1 MSLKVDDIE
10 TIQLGDAF
18 MLSQN
23 FTFLSVLSLLVAG
36 TAAADDTLAPEW
48 EAERVSKRPIDAE
61 AAQFVPGKGLE
72 IASVDGDF
80 KLQTRLRAQY
90 LYQGVMTADED
101 AEHYFMIRRAR
112 LQFSGN
118 MWGKNNKFKA
128 EIAISPRDDSFEG
141 VDFNGDDADDS
152 NLVKTTPLL
161 DWYQEF
167 TQIRDLNVRIGQY
180 KVPYSRQRV
189 ISSGNLQLVDRSVT
203 SNAEFTL
210 DRDLGIDIR
219 SKDLFGLDLF
229 KYYAGVYIGE
239 GRNTSNKTIGAG
251 DQGLMYIA
259 RVEVLPFGSF
269 KDYSEADLARSTEP
283 GLSIGAAYA
292 YVAEAPKTRGI
303 LGSTITDDVW
313 NYQNVTGDL
322 MFKYAG
328 FSLLSE
334 VFMRQGEAES
344 GVATSNGW
352 GTMAQAGYLIPNTAA
367 EITGRYGMNRRI
379 GTETESVFDEGLNEA
394 GGGVGYYFAHHPLK
408 LQADVF
414 RIWNEAD
421 GQEAG
426 ELMIRSQLQAAF

>member
-1 MSLKVDDIE
+1 MLPHKV
-10 TIQLGDAF
+10 TL
-18 MLSQN
+18 
-23 FTFLSVLSLLVAG
+23 LSVLGLLCASA
-36 TAAADDTLAPEW
+36 AAADDTLAPEW
-48 EAERVSKRPIDAE
+48 DAERMSKRPVDAE
-61 AAQFVPGKGLE
+61 SGQFVPGKGLE
-72 IASVDGDF
+72 FASKDGDF

-90 LYQGVMTADED
+90 LYQGTVAADED

-118 MWGKNNKFKA
+118 MWGKKNKFKA
-128 EIAISPRDDSFEG
+128 EFAVSPRDDSFEG
-141 VDFNGDDADDS
+141 VDLNGDDIDDA

-167 TQIRDLNVRIGQY
+167 THFRDLNVRIGQY

-203 SNAEFTL
+203 GNAEFTL

-219 SKDLFGLDLF
+219 SKDLFGLDLL

-259 RVEVLPFGSF
+259 RVEILPLGSF
-269 KDYSEADLARSTEP
+269 KDYSEADLARSTEA

-292 YVAEAPKTRGI
+292 YIDEAPKTRGI

-313 NYQNVTGDL
+313 SYHNMTGDL
-322 MFKYAG
+322 MLKVAG

-344 GVATSNGW
+344 GAATSDGW
-352 GTMAQAGYLIPNTAA
+352 GAMGQAGYLLPHTAL

-379 GTETESVFDEGLNEA
+379 GTEAESSFDEGLNEA
-394 GGGVGYYFAHHPLK
+394 GGGIGYYFAHHNLK
-408 LQADVF
+408 LQSDVF
-414 RIWNEAD
+414 RIWDETD
-421 GQEAG
+421 GQEGG
-426 ELMIRSQLQAAF
+426 ETMLRAQLQAAF